1 MRSPMPY
8 PNPGEG
14 ARAQALDPTTGARAR
29 AQALDPTTG
38 ARARAL
44 VLDPTAGERARAIRM
59 GSALPQLVV
68 DPTDTRCGLFT
79 AADDALSDVRRVFD
93 PTDPECGR
101 TRLELP
107 IA

>member
-1 MRSPMPY
+1 
-8 PNPGEG
+8 
-14 ARAQALDPTTGARAR
+14 
-29 AQALDPTTG
+29 
-38 ARARAL
+38 
-44 VLDPTAGERARAIRM
+44 M

>member
-1 MRSPMPY
+1 MRSPM
-8 PNPGEG
+8 
-14 ARAQALDPTTGARAR
+14 
-29 AQALDPTTG
+29 
-38 ARARAL
+38 
-44 VLDPTAGERARAIRM
+44 LDPTAGERARAIRVR
-59 GSALPQLVV
+59 SELPQLVV

-79 AADDALSDVRRVFD
+79 AADDAPSDVRHVLD